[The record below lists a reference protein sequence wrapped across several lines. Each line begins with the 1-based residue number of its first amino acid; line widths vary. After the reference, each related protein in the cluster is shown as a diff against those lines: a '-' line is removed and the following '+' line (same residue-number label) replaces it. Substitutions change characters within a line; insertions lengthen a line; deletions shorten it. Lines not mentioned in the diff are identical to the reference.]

1 MHTKH
6 AKLVRWLEIRDRPKP
21 QDVMWVSEQ
30 GIVVR
35 ILLHSYIIGLIG
47 GPYDCARVINFGQIV
62 RYQPAKRLS
71 KLPGTSDTSIR
82 FRPLFVP
89 SRLVFCL

>member
-6 AKLVRWLEIRDRPKP
+6 VKLVRGLERRDRRKP

-35 ILLHSYIIGLIG
+35 ILLYWLSTGRIG
-47 GPYDCARVINFGQIV
+47 
-62 RYQPAKRLS
+62 
-71 KLPGTSDTSIR
+71 
-82 FRPLFVP
+82 
-89 SRLVFCL
+89 